1 MGHCVHIREMERNDD
16 AEASPLVAR
25 PGDKLREWRK
35 AKGLTL
41 VAAAGR
47 LGLTSPSTVSE
58 YERGSRKP
66 SYASAQAIQKITRGA
81 VRVEEWGFDK
91 RTGRRA
97 VAA

>member
-1 MGHCVHIREMERNDD
+1 MERNT
-16 AEASPLVAR
+16 AEEALPRVEG
-25 PGDKLREWRK
+25 PGGKLRAWRK

>member
-1 MGHCVHIREMERNDD
+1 MERNT
-16 AEASPLVAR
+16 AEEAPLVAR

-58 YERGSRKP
+58 YERGSRRP
-66 SYASAQAIQKITRGA
+66 SFASAKAIQRITRGA
-81 VRVEEWGFDK
+81 VRVEEWGIDAK
-91 RTGRRA
+91 TGRRPK

>member
-1 MGHCVHIREMERNDD
+1 MEHND
-16 AEASPLVAR
+16 ASEASPTVAR

-41 VAAAGR
+41 VAAAEK
-47 LGLTSPSTVSE
+47 LGLSSPSTVSE
-58 YERGSRKP
+58 YERGSRHP
-66 SYASAQAIQKITRGA
+66 SYSSALTIQKITRGA
-81 VRVEEWGFDK
+81 VRVEEWGFDR

>member
-1 MGHCVHIREMERNDD
+1 MERNND
-16 AEASPLVAR
+16 EASPTVAR

-41 VAAAGR
+41 VVAAEK

-66 SYASAQAIQKITRGA
+66 SYASAQAIQKVTRGA
-81 VRVEEWGFDK
+81 VRVEEWGINPK
-91 RTGRRA
+91 TGRRA
-97 VAA
+97 GRVAA